1 MSPKVTVCFVS
12 AFLPSRLSCNLLLC
26 CLFLTAVPLHA
37 QHLVNDALGQFTNST
52 GAIIR
57 LRAESGEFRNGNPS
71 SVHVR
76 NDGIIEFLGANNRF
90 TGGAA
95 LGINEALRV
104 GGLVR
109 YASSSATTQQQV
121 QARWYSNLA
130 LEGIAPKRIESGVY
144 VGGESAS
151 VGVFTANGGTRFYNG
166 TFFYDNTAA
175 QVLLGGEDYQNIEI
189 LRGSE
194 PKRISAG
201 ASVRTRGTFRQNP
214 SNGAGLQVFGALS
227 IGTDGLFPPTLSG
240 TGHIEV
246 GTTEVL
252 GVNTTLPASL
262 SIGSGRLTIGVQE
275 CSLYTGLLATLS
287 ESASVLIQ
295 TGASIRLFAQPSGTS
310 GSVSLGFAGNE
321 LIVSGNLRNDLVS
334 GTNATFHTQST
345 VRYNSTQPQALMTT
359 SRTNPYGHLF
369 LENSDKTLL
378 VLPSPGQNGVFL
390 AGSLRVNSSLV
401 DVGALELVMLTP
413 SADAAFVQQSDEVQG
428 AMRRVMASSTR
439 SYTFNNA
446 QTRFTFDSG
455 NIPRD
460 MTLTIMPRREPTAA
474 FDAVRDV
481 RRQVRW
487 HWSGDTA
494 WTGAL
499 RLGYRREEVLPPFL
513 AANES
518 SLSMFS
524 LTSTNAAPSP
534 RRLGAVGVE
543 RTLASSSTLGFVEYR
558 GLTSQAGTPFS
569 VTSGEALLLRGGREL
584 VQSVRDGRWS
594 NPTTWNI
601 AREPDAGDSVEITH
615 TVHVGFRRNALDGTT
630 LLGQVRERGAVR
642 NEALAQTVSILA
654 AGNGNASRPAALL
667 FGSFAASD
675 STFLDEAPPT
685 QGRWSIASAIV
696 GSLPNTTL
704 GSVTT
709 PSREQLQRLRS
720 DSLTAWQ
727 GLVVFSPVSMS
738 DSTRV
743 QIGSL
748 QNTSLVSNAGR
759 IEVLESLVS
768 SGLIH
773 NSRTV
778 SSRADENVIQQD
790 SIGAWVMFSGDS
802 LGRVQRIPS
811 LRYANLAFAGRSQ
824 KVIIPQNDRRFI
836 VYDSLQT
843 SRDAVIDVP
852 PTSSIESRGG
862 VSHKGS
868 IRNASRDAL
877 LVLNGVR
884 CQFVRGVG
892 SMDALTLENRDGAF
906 ILDGNITLRA
916 ALNLRRGEL
925 QNAEQANLT
934 LADNTIITRFSEG
947 SLAVQPTAQ
956 GRVRL
961 RTRGES
967 AMTATGEL
975 LPRLAVLDV
984 RNRGGYRLTKS
995 VSVNDSLTLAS
1006 RLWTESSVGAYA
1018 LDFAGMDEFANPQFL
1033 EDSAEI
1039 VGTVRRVIPND
1050 TLPRLFNNRYTTLQS
1065 VLPTSQSLQA
1075 AVRVLPD
1082 RFPAPTS
1089 DTAKVRRSL
1098 EITLTNSNDSPAS
1111 TLVRIGY
1118 AWRVEPPDETNDLD
1132 AQRVLLQHW
1141 NPELRAWQTN
1151 GLPRRATAR
1160 SAWNKLSDEDFWQ
1173 YGVMDSV
1180 RFVPTSSRFFALG
1193 VDSTRTTVPTAF
1205 FSMQAFLEGAYLGDG
1220 RMKTLLRED
1229 SILPRSLD
1237 SMGLSVLNEV
1247 HDAQF
1252 IGEKTVTRAFPS
1264 DAVDWLLLELSSVS
1278 RVTPPDSLRFFL
1290 PVLLKRNGAIYS
1302 PSLQPAVALELPELL
1317 ENGGRF
1323 IATLH
1328 HRNHLPVQ
1336 WRDTLEVAPQR
1347 RFVLDWSDTSR
1358 VVGGALALR
1367 QFGSADAE
1375 KPVFM
1380 MRAGDVSDEQ
1390 HERWSITRFD
1400 YDAAMSSAWR
1410 SILREGYLRHDVDL
1424 DGLITTRDL
1433 NLIWNNRHKRRE
1445 R

>member
-1 MSPKVTVCFVS
+1 M
-12 AFLPSRLSCNLLLC
+12 
-26 CLFLTAVPLHA
+26 
-37 QHLVNDALGQFTNST
+37 
-52 GAIIR
+52 
-57 LRAESGEFRNGNPS
+57 
-71 SVHVR
+71 
-76 NDGIIEFLGANNRF
+76 
-90 TGGAA
+90 
-95 LGINEALRV
+95 
-104 GGLVR
+104 
-109 YASSSATTQQQV
+109 
-121 QARWYSNLA
+121 
-130 LEGIAPKRIESGVY
+130 
-144 VGGESAS
+144 
-151 VGVFTANGGTRFYNG
+151 
-166 TFFYDNTAA
+166 
-175 QVLLGGEDYQNIEI
+175 
-189 LRGSE
+189 
-194 PKRISAG
+194 
-201 ASVRTRGTFRQNP
+201 
-214 SNGAGLQVFGALS
+214 
-227 IGTDGLFPPTLSG
+227 
-240 TGHIEV
+240 
-246 GTTEVL
+246 
-252 GVNTTLPASL
+252 
-262 SIGSGRLTIGVQE
+262 
-275 CSLYTGLLATLS
+275 
-287 ESASVLIQ
+287 
-295 TGASIRLFAQPSGTS
+295 
-310 GSVSLGFAGNE
+310 
-321 LIVSGNLRNDLVS
+321 
-334 GTNATFHTQST
+334 
-345 VRYNSTQPQALMTT
+345 
-359 SRTNPYGHLF
+359 
-369 LENSDKTLL
+369 
-378 VLPSPGQNGVFL
+378 
-390 AGSLRVNSSLV
+390 
-401 DVGALELVMLTP
+401 
-413 SADAAFVQQSDEVQG
+413 
-428 AMRRVMASSTR
+428 
-439 SYTFNNA
+439 
-446 QTRFTFDSG
+446 
-455 NIPRD
+455 
-460 MTLTIMPRREPTAA
+460 
-474 FDAVRDV
+474 
-481 RRQVRW
+481 
-487 HWSGDTA
+487 
-494 WTGAL
+494 
-499 RLGYRREEVLPPFL
+499 
-513 AANES
+513 
-518 SLSMFS
+518 
-524 LTSTNAAPSP
+524 
-534 RRLGAVGVE
+534 
-543 RTLASSSTLGFVEYR
+543 
-558 GLTSQAGTPFS
+558 
-569 VTSGEALLLRGGREL
+569 
-584 VQSVRDGRWS
+584 
-594 NPTTWNI
+594 
-601 AREPDAGDSVEITH
+601 
-615 TVHVGFRRNALDGTT
+615 
-630 LLGQVRERGAVR
+630 
-642 NEALAQTVSILA
+642 
-654 AGNGNASRPAALL
+654 
-667 FGSFAASD
+667 
-675 STFLDEAPPT
+675 
-685 QGRWSIASAIV
+685 
-696 GSLPNTTL
+696 
-704 GSVTT
+704 
-709 PSREQLQRLRS
+709 
-720 DSLTAWQ
+720 
-727 GLVVFSPVSMS
+727 
-738 DSTRV
+738 
-743 QIGSL
+743 
-748 QNTSLVSNAGR
+748 
-759 IEVLESLVS
+759 
-768 SGLIH
+768 
-773 NSRTV
+773 
-778 SSRADENVIQQD
+778 
-790 SIGAWVMFSGDS
+790 
-802 LGRVQRIPS
+802 
-811 LRYANLAFAGRSQ
+811 
-824 KVIIPQNDRRFI
+824 
-836 VYDSLQT
+836 
-843 SRDAVIDVP
+843 P

-884 CQFVRGVG
+884 RQFVRGVG

-1089 DTAKVRRSL
+1089 DTAKVRRNV
-1098 EITLTNSNDSPAS
+1098 EITLTNSNDFPAS

-1151 GLPRRATAR
+1151 GLPRRPTAR

-1264 DAVDWLLLELSSVS
+1264 DAVDWLLLELRSVS

-1358 VVGGALALR
+1358 VVGGGLALR
-1367 QFGSADAE
+1367 QFGGSDAV

-1380 MRAGDVSDEQ
+1380 MLAGDVSDEQ

-1400 YDAAMSSAWR
+1400 YDAALSSAWR
-1410 SILREGYLRHDVDL
+1410 SILREGYLRHDADM